1 MTEKTEPGQRP
12 ALKLMPLIT
21 GHWVAAA
28 VHAAAR
34 LKLADLLVS
43 GPKTSDELAAAVGAD
58 GSSVYRLMRAL
69 ATLGLF
75 EEISPKRF
83 QQSELSELLRS
94 DHPESMRPM
103 ALFQGSPPHWKAW
116 GAFLHSVRTGQP
128 AFEHVHGMRF
138 FDYCQTD
145 AEFAEAFNGAMT
157 GFSAVAAQA
166 VLDAYD
172 FSAVHKLIDVGG
184 GHGYLIA
191 QILKRYRQLR
201 GGLIDLPSVVPG
213 ATSALQEAGV
223 LNRCEVIGGSFFDQ
237 VPPADAYISKSIIHD
252 WDDEHSRTILKNM
265 RTAMEG
271 EGRVLLVELVVNPK
285 EKDST
290 AALIDLEM
298 LNGTH
303 GGRERTEDEFAE
315 LFASAGFRLNRVVRT
330 KSPFCVLEAV
340 PAT

>member
-1 MTEKTEPGQRP
+1 
-12 ALKLMPLIT
+12 MPLIT

-138 FDYCQTD
+138 FD
-145 AEFAEAFNGAMT
+145 
-157 GFSAVAAQA
+157 
-166 VLDAYD
+166 
-172 FSAVHKLIDVGG
+172 
-184 GHGYLIA
+184 
-191 QILKRYRQLR
+191 
-201 GGLIDLPSVVPG
+201 
-213 ATSALQEAGV
+213 
-223 LNRCEVIGGSFFDQ
+223 
-237 VPPADAYISKSIIHD
+237 
-252 WDDEHSRTILKNM
+252 
-265 RTAMEG
+265 
-271 EGRVLLVELVVNPK
+271 
-285 EKDST
+285 
-290 AALIDLEM
+290 
-298 LNGTH
+298 
-303 GGRERTEDEFAE
+303 
-315 LFASAGFRLNRVVRT
+315 
-330 KSPFCVLEAV
+330 
-340 PAT
+340 